1 MENIK
6 NNFFTGLLKGVLIG
20 LSACLAMIL
29 IFAFVLKFVAV
40 PQKTIAI
47 INGII
52 KLISI
57 CVACPFAVNGEKGLL
72 KGAATGTTLIIVTYL
87 LFGLISGELSF
98 GAGSLLEL
106 LYGLVAGGL
115 AGVICVNL
123 KK

>member
-1 MENIK
+1 MLQ
-6 NNFFTGLLKGVLIG
+6 F
-20 LSACLAMIL
+20 LA
-29 IFAFVLKFVAV
+29 VR
-40 PQKTIAI
+40 QKTRGI
-47 INGII
+47 INGRIE
-52 KLISI
+52 LISI
-57 CVACPFAVNGEKGLL
+57 CVACPFVVYGEKGLL

>member
-1 MENIK
+1 
-6 NNFFTGLLKGVLIG
+6 
-20 LSACLAMIL
+20 MIL